1 MDGVKISIIG
11 LSALFVGGMILL
23 TASHTPSPPPKAEQ
37 SKFNESFSYSPDL
50 CSSNAQ
56 GMVYFATGD
65 IVFRVP
71 YKDLL
76 SIHEMSEERKSLL
89 PKRPN
94 PSEPEGCPDNPAWG
108 SGFSIKFRYRL
119 KIENAEKEKETQ
131 IKFTLVDA
139 QRGPYTGTSEV
150 NKKTFERLEKY
161 KKCTEAEPGIINC
174 RKPDRKVTADF
185 EYAAYKVG
193 PEAHKTPTGNA
204 IYISCFG
211 LSHGEYG
218 QECGVSYQLQEV
230 LGIFYDF
237 YRAQLPINE
246 FIEYDKALRQ
256 YIADSQVKN
265 YQWGK

>member
-1 MDGVKISIIG
+1 MDGVKIAIIG
-11 LSALFVGGMILL
+11 LSTLFVGGLILL
-23 TASHTPSPPPKAEQ
+23 TAFPETSPPPKTEK
-37 SKFNESFSYSPDL
+37 SKFNTSFSYSPDL
-50 CSSNAQ
+50 CSPNAQ
-56 GMVYFATGD
+56 GMVYFATGET
-65 IVFRVP
+65 VFRVP

-76 SIHEMSEERKSLL
+76 SIRGMSDEEKALL

-94 PSEPEGCPDNPAWG
+94 PNEPEGCLANPVWG
-108 SGFSIKFRYRL
+108 GGFSIKFRYSL
-119 KIENAEKEKETQ
+119 KTENAAKEKETQ
-131 IKFTLVDA
+131 IKFTLVNA
-139 QRGPYTGTSEV
+139 PRGPYTGTSGIH
-150 NKKTFERLEKY
+150 KKTFERLEEY
-161 KKCTEAEPGIINC
+161 KKCTETEPGIINC

-185 EYAAYKVG
+185 EYTAYKVG

-211 LSHGEYG
+211 LTHEKYG
-218 QECGVSYQLQEV
+218 QECGVSYQLQES